1 MYVYIC
7 VYVCMY
13 ACVCVCVCARAR
25 ACARAC
31 VRAYERM
38 SEGMRVRLCRMC
50 TARKMET
57 LIKCVGD
64 TQGHVP
70 TEHELNVFRVVLQVS

>member
-1 MYVYIC
+1 
-7 VYVCMY
+7 
-13 ACVCVCVCARAR
+13 
-25 ACARAC
+25 
-31 VRAYERM
+31 
-38 SEGMRVRLCRMC
+38 MRVRLCRMC